1 MPQVVDYYLEQL
13 VCPFKRLKNE
23 PFKPVIDLEVS
34 RFAHVPSLEVDD
46 VLCMETKWSS
56 LFFLSLRYDGE
67 LFLEEVDAN
76 YVLWEQQGRAGFEY
90 SATMKEV

>member
-1 MPQVVDYYLEQL
+1 
-13 VCPFKRLKNE
+13 
-23 PFKPVIDLEVS
+23 
-34 RFAHVPSLEVDD
+34 
-46 VLCMETKWSS
+46 MERKWSYLS
-56 LFFLSLRYDGE
+56 FLSLRYDGE

>member
-1 MPQVVDYYLEQL
+1 MIRCASHGKEMILP
-13 VCPFKRLKNE
+13 
-23 PFKPVIDLEVS
+23 
-34 RFAHVPSLEVDD
+34 
-46 VLCMETKWSS
+46 
-56 LFFLSLRYDGE
+56 LSLRYDGE

>member
-1 MPQVVDYYLEQL
+1 MRCALHGKEMI
-13 VCPFKRLKNE
+13 F
-23 PFKPVIDLEVS
+23 
-34 RFAHVPSLEVDD
+34 
-46 VLCMETKWSS
+46 

>member
-1 MPQVVDYYLEQL
+1 M
-13 VCPFKRLKNE
+13 C
-23 PFKPVIDLEVS
+23 
-34 RFAHVPSLEVDD
+34 FAWKGNDII
-46 VLCMETKWSS
+46 S
-56 LFFLSLRYDGE
+56 LFLSFRYDGE